1 MVARIFRFSVPHI
14 WLAQNHTEWRWI
26 DIPIGQGPSIVP
38 MWLTGLKK
46 WTRYGSMIN
55 LWGPDTYQFQSTC
68 GFSVPTY
75 KRSVCFFFF
84 SSQWLHTHVCEE
96 CYMKLPLCRF
106 FTGFRRKSQL
116 AKDHCSSLAFLFLC
130 GDPFVRKHC
139 CAVLCCAVLHSCGS
153 CTAVLAFRAH
163 FSQYAL

>member
-75 KRSVCFFFF
+75 KRSVCFAFFPASGCTHMCVRSATWNFLYAAFFHWHCALLAGDLDLNF
-84 SSQWLHTHVCEE
+84 SGTLIQISTGGYKNW
-96 CYMKLPLCRF
+96 KLEREI
-106 FTGFRRKSQL
+106 
-116 AKDHCSSLAFLFLC
+116 
-130 GDPFVRKHC
+130 
-139 CAVLCCAVLHSCGS
+139 
-153 CTAVLAFRAH
+153 H
-163 FSQYAL
+163 FPR